1 MSAVA
6 TPAARMSGSDAG
18 RALLVVIIW
27 GLNFVVIDRG
37 LKTLPPLL
45 FVALRYAFTVFPA
58 IFFVSRPGVRWYWI
72 VGIGLSMNAGQFGLL
87 FVGIHQGV
95 PAGLASLVIQSQAVF
110 TLIFAAAVLREA
122 PRATQ
127 LAGTLLASIGIVVI
141 ALGHAAGTPVAPL
154 LLVIAAGA
162 CWGVGNI
169 ITRHA
174 KARSAFGLIVWAGL
188 VAPLPLLTL
197 SLWLEGPRA
206 DLTAIQHLF
215 PAGALAVAYMAIAA
229 TMFGFGTWTSL
240 LKKYPAPVVAPFS
253 LLVPIVGIL
262 SAWLVLGETPSWGEL
277 FGGAVVMLGLAL
289 VTGVANSAWQRA
301 GRLARA
307 GLAA

>member
-1 MSAVA
+1 MSTMARR
-6 TPAARMSGSDAG
+6 AAGMSGSDAG

-45 FVALRYAFTVFPA
+45 FVTLRYVFTVFPA

-72 VGIGLSMNAGQFGLL
+72 VGIGLSMNVGQFGLL
-87 FVGIHQGV
+87 FVAIHRGV
-95 PAGLASLVIQSQAVF
+95 PAGLASLVIQCQAAF
-110 TLIFAAAVLREA
+110 TLIFAAAVLRET
-122 PRATQ
+122 PRLTQ
-127 LAGTLLASIGIVVI
+127 LAGTLLASIGILII
-141 ALGHAAGTPVAPL
+141 ALGHAASTPVAPL

-162 CWGVGNI
+162 CWGIGNI
-169 ITRHA
+169 FTRYA

-215 PAGALAVAYMAIAA
+215 PLGALALAYVVIAA

-240 LKKYPAPVVAPFS
+240 LKKYPAPVVAPFA
-253 LLVPIVGIL
+253 LLVPVTGVL
-262 SAWLVLGETPSWGEL
+262 SAWILLGERPSGGEL
-277 FGGAVVMLGLAL
+277 AGGIVAMVGLAL
-289 VTGVANSAWQRA
+289 VTGVAASAWRRA
-301 GRLARA
+301 THLARGRLAA
-307 GLAA
+307 

>member
-1 MSAVA
+1 MSTMARR
-6 TPAARMSGSDAG
+6 AAGMSGSDAG

-45 FVALRYAFTVFPA
+45 FVTLRYVFTVFPA

-72 VGIGLSMNAGQFGLL
+72 VGIGLSMNVGQFGLL
-87 FVGIHQGV
+87 FVAIHRGV
-95 PAGLASLVIQSQAVF
+95 PAGLASLVIQCQAAF
-110 TLIFAAAVLREA
+110 TLIFAAAVLRET
-122 PRATQ
+122 PRLTQ
-127 LAGTLLASIGIVVI
+127 LAGTLLASIGILII
-141 ALGHAAGTPVAPL
+141 ALGHAASTPVAPL

-162 CWGVGNI
+162 CWGIGNI
-169 ITRHA
+169 FTRYA

-215 PAGALAVAYMAIAA
+215 PLGALALAYVVIAA

-240 LKKYPAPVVAPFS
+240 LKKYPAPVVAPFA
-253 LLVPIVGIL
+253 LLVPVTGIL
-262 SAWLVLGETPSWGEL
+262 SAWILLGERPSGGEL
-277 FGGAVVMLGLAL
+277 AGGIVAMVGLAL
-289 VTGVANSAWQRA
+289 VTGVAASAWRRA
-301 GRLARA
+301 THLARGRLAA
-307 GLAA
+307 

>member
-1 MSAVA
+1 MSAVT

-45 FVALRYAFTVFPA
+45 FVTLRYAFTVFPA
-58 IFFVSRPGVRWYWI
+58 IFFVARPGVRWYWI

-87 FVGIHQGV
+87 FVGIHRGV
-95 PAGLASLVIQSQAVF
+95 PAGLASLVIQCQALF
-110 TLIFAAAVLREA
+110 TVIFAAAVLRET

-127 LAGTLLASIGIVVI
+127 LVGTLLASIGILVI
-141 ALGHAAGTPVAPL
+141 ALGHGASTPIAPL
-154 LLVIAAGA
+154 LLVVGAGA

-169 ITRHA
+169 FTRYA

-188 VAPLPLLTL
+188 VAPLPLMAL

-215 PAGALAVAYMAIAA
+215 PAGALAVAYSVVAA

-253 LLVPIVGIL
+253 LLVPVFGIL
-262 SAWLVLGETPSWGEL
+262 SAWIVLGETPSWGEL
-277 FGGAVVMLGLAL
+277 GGGVVVMLGLAL

-301 GRLARA
+301 GRLAR
-307 GLAA
+307 GRLAA